1 MQPRTPRAASDR
13 GRYPEEAGHEESQR
27 EETPSD
33 DDGNESSTFAF
44 LQSSEPINIAKP
56 CTPANSVNGDEMNM
70 LISESPGGPMDVD
83 IVRFTIVLVKYFDLL
98 DCGIRSQWL
107 LPQ

>member
-33 DDGNESSTFAF
+33 DEGNEGGTFAF
-44 LQSSEPINIAKP
+44 LQYSEPINIAKP
-56 CTPANSVNGDEMNM
+56 HTPANSVNGDEMSM
-70 LISESPGGPMDVD
+70 LITESPGGPMDVD
-83 IVRFTIVLVKYFDLL
+83 MASFYCRACQTSRLICLRHM
-98 DCGIRSQWL
+98 
-107 LPQ
+107 

>member
-33 DDGNESSTFAF
+33 DEGNEGDTFAF
-44 LQSSEPINIAKP
+44 LQCSEPINIAKP
-56 CTPANSVNGDEMNM
+56 HTPANSVNGDEMN
-70 LISESPGGPMDVD
+70 IINESPGGPMDVD
-83 IVRFTIVLVKYFDLL
+83 IVSVYCRVCQTSGLICL
-98 DCGIRSQWL
+98 RHM
-107 LPQ
+107 